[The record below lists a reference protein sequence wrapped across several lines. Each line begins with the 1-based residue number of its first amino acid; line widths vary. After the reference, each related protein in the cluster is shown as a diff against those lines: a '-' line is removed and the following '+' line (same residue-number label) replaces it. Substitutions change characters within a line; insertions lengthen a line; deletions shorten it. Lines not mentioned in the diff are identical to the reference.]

1 MSKSKVWLWKEP
13 DSRLKDNVLG
23 LIKDAGS
30 VETDTVL
37 LHCIDVEGFD
47 ESIPLTKFILNLC
60 ESFNVFKNERT
71 LFLNLKDLL
80 QAIELCLGRSAC
92 KSECSELKIPE
103 EEIIQCLQTYIEQFK
118 YKDEISLENNV
129 LNLNTFIEENNFAD
143 LWLINNKLSEQ
154 KINNSNYMDQLAHS
168 NYLILGTL
176 PSEIFQNI
184 IRLLTIEERVLNV
197 IVETPL
203 NSSLQGS
210 PSSTSTNTSSNI
222 EVTSEII
229 EITGISLVP
238 ESEMKLGSATEEFIE
253 ETILSFLSLLVNSRS
268 ELALS
273 KAMISPIIDLSH
285 KAFTEL
291 RHLSEK
297 KEMPMCQTAISYV
310 TKIKLGGK
318 GYAPPPD
325 CPMLPHFKKLEL
337 FVDTLN
343 QMQTLIE
350 EDLTPVSAVT
360 RLINVLKK
368 KLLKCGSDNLR
379 TTAIET
385 VTENLQNI
393 AIKVLDLQLE
403 SVNVTPQVCQ
413 ASLDFLQHFI
423 NYINCSCWTFN
434 PKYIL
439 SLRHFKRTPISLP
452 PLLGYF
458 RSPEEETS
466 CDVKSVLNEDSTTS
480 NMFAPPPLMSYFHH
494 SESSSAV
501 GTCVDSIT
509 PSKLTFKGCMNIFD
523 DNENAKEYEVKPL
536 KKNFKS
542 NKACKRSILNE
553 ITNENPPEKIKK
565 NTEKKSKNYIK
576 EDIMEKKKVKSL
588 PKKETKTKG
597 SKKFK
602 LIEGQGKITNF
613 FLKK

>member
-1 MSKSKVWLWKEP
+1 MIVKCPRYRYKKCASPGHQLLLPIGFTYLRIPIDKTFCIQLLFIFSFELIMSKPKVWLWKEP
-13 DSRLKDNVLG
+13 DSRLKENVLG
-23 LIKDAGS
+23 LIKDVGF

-71 LFLNLKDLL
+71 MFLNLKDLL
-80 QAIELCLGRSAC
+80 QAIELCLGRLVC
-92 KSECSELKIPE
+92 KSECSELKISE
-103 EEIIQCLQTYIEQFK
+103 EEIMQCLQTYIEQFK
-118 YKDEISLENNV
+118 SKEETSLENNV
-129 LNLNTFIEENNFAD
+129 LNMNTFIEENNFAD

-154 KINNSNYMDQLAHS
+154 KINNSNYMDQLTHS

-184 IRLLTIEERVLNV
+184 IRLLTIEGRVLNV
-197 IVETPL
+197 VVETPL

-210 PSSTSTNTSSNI
+210 PSSTPTIASSNI

-229 EITGISLVP
+229 EITDISLVP
-238 ESEMKLGSATEEFIE
+238 EREMKLGSATEEFIE
-253 ETILSFLSLLVNSRS
+253 ETILSFLSLLVNSRN

-350 EDLTPVSAVT
+350 EDLTPISAVK

-379 TTAIET
+379 TSAIET
-385 VTENLQNI
+385 VAENLQNI

-403 SVNVTPQVCQ
+403 
-413 ASLDFLQHFI
+413 FLPRSFSMFVLRVHF
-423 NYINCSCWTFN
+423 N
-434 PKYIL
+434 
-439 SLRHFKRTPISLP
+439 
-452 PLLGYF
+452 
-458 RSPEEETS
+458 
-466 CDVKSVLNEDSTTS
+466 
-480 NMFAPPPLMSYFHH
+480 
-494 SESSSAV
+494 SESTCSIYKGGAAVALRRWEFVTLSHLWIRRCRRIQNSSH
-501 GTCVDSIT
+501 
-509 PSKLTFKGCMNIFD
+509 
-523 DNENAKEYEVKPL
+523 
-536 KKNFKS
+536 
-542 NKACKRSILNE
+542 
-553 ITNENPPEKIKK
+553 
-565 NTEKKSKNYIK
+565 KSKNK
-576 EDIMEKKKVKSL
+576 CPEKD
-588 PKKETKTKG
+588 
-597 SKKFK
+597 
-602 LIEGQGKITNF
+602 
-613 FLKK
+613 

>member
-1 MSKSKVWLWKEP
+1 MSKPKVWLWREP
-13 DSRLKDNVLG
+13 DCRWKNNVLG
-23 LIKDAGS
+23 HLKDAGS
-30 VETDTVL
+30 IETDTVI
-37 LHCIDVEGFD
+37 LHCIDVKGFD
-47 ESIPLTKFILNLC
+47 ESIPITKFILNLC

-71 LFLNLKDLL
+71 MFLNLKDLL

-92 KSECSELKIPE
+92 KSVCSEIQISE
-103 EEIIQCLQTYIEQFK
+103 EEIMQCLQTYTEQFQC
-118 YKDEISLENNV
+118 KDVTSENI
-129 LNLNTFIEENNFAD
+129 LNLNKFIEENNSAD
-143 LWLINNKLSEQ
+143 LWLINNKLFEQ
-154 KINNSNYMDQLAHS
+154 TIHNSNYMDQLVHS

-176 PSEIFQNI
+176 PLEIFQSI
-184 IRLLTIEERVLNV
+184 MRLLTFEERVLNIV
-197 IVETPL
+197 VETPL
-203 NSSLQGS
+203 NVSLQGS
-210 PSSTSTNTSSNI
+210 PSSTPTNAFSNI

-229 EITGISLVP
+229 EIKDISLVP
-238 ESEMKLGSATEEFIE
+238 ESELKLGSATEEYIE
-253 ETILSFLSLLVNSRS
+253 DTILSFLSLLVNSRS

-273 KAMISPIIDLSH
+273 KAMISPIIDFSH

-291 RHLSEK
+291 KHLSGE

-350 EDLTPVSAVT
+350 EDLIPESAVK
-360 RLINVLKK
+360 RLINILKK
-368 KLLKCGSDNLR
+368 KLLKCGSDKLR
-379 TTAIET
+379 ISAIET
-385 VTENLQNI
+385 VTENLKTI
-393 AIKVLDLQLE
+393 ATKVLNLQLE
-403 SVNVTPQVCQ
+403 QSTNTTPQVCQ

-423 NYINCSCWTFN
+423 NYINCSSWIFN
-434 PKYIL
+434 PREIL
-439 SLRHFKRTPISLP
+439 SVRLLKRTPISLP

-466 CDVKSVLNEDSTTS
+466 CDMKSVLNEDSTTS

-501 GTCVDSIT
+501 GTCVDSLT
-509 PSKLTFKGCMNIFD
+509 PSKLTFKGCVNIFD
-523 DNENAKEYEVKPL
+523 DNENAREHEVKSL
-536 KKNFKS
+536 KKIFKS
-542 NKACKRSILNE
+542 NKACKRSILKE
-553 ITNENPPEKIKK
+553 ITNENPPEKIIKDTKK
-565 NTEKKSKNYIK
+565 NYVKGDKIEKMTI
-576 EDIMEKKKVKSL
+576 KSL
-588 PKKETKTKG
+588 PKKGIKVKTKG

-613 FLKK
+613 FIKK